1 MSNVIR
7 LRKGLDIKLKGK
19 AEKIF
24 SKGKLADTYAVKPTD
39 FPSLTP
45 KLAVKVGD
53 AVKAGSPLFFDKYH
67 PEVQFASPV
76 SGTVSEIRRGE
87 RRKLLEVV
95 VTPEA
100 EQAYEKFDTPDLAK
114 LTREEALELMLKSG
128 AFPFLVQRPYGII
141 ANPKD
146 TPRDIFI
153 SGFDTAP
160 LAPDIDF
167 ALTGEGESFQ
177 AGIDVLRKLTS
188 GKVYLSLPDN
198 VSATSIMKSA
208 KGAEVYMF
216 RGAHPAGNVGVQINN
231 IAPINKGEVVWTA
244 TPQHVVAIGKVFTK
258 GIYDVSRLVAVV
270 GSEVKKA
277 TYVKAISGAA
287 LSSFK
292 EYFNS
297 NSNVRYISG
306 NVLTG
311 TVIAEDGHTS
321 FYHNQLTV
329 IPEGDHYE
337 FVGWAKPFRTKKFS
351 FSHSYFSWLMPNKEY
366 KLDTNLNGGERTFVV
381 TGSYEKVLPM
391 DILPIYLIK
400 AILAEDID
408 KMEQLGIYEVIE
420 EDIAL
425 CEFIDPSKNDMQK
438 ILRDGINL
446 MIKEMS

>member
-39 FPSLTP
+39 FPGLTP
-45 KLAVKVGD
+45 KLTVKVGD
-53 AVKAGSPLFFDKYH
+53 TVKAGSPLFFDKYH
-67 PEVQFASPV
+67 PEVQFTSPV
-76 SGTVSEIRRGE
+76 SGTVSEIRRGD

-95 VTPEA
+95 VTPDA
-100 EQAYEKFDTPDLAK
+100 EQAYEQFGTPDLAT
-114 LTREEALELMLKSG
+114 LTRAEALEQMLKSG
-128 AFPFLVQRPYGII
+128 AFPFIVQRPYGIV
-141 ANPKD
+141 ANPND
-146 TPRDIFI
+146 TPRAIFI

-160 LAPDIDF
+160 LAPDTDF
-167 ALTGEGESFQ
+167 ALTGEGEAFQ
-177 AGIDVLRKLTS
+177 AGIEVLRKLTD

-208 KGAEVYMF
+208 KGVDVYTF
-216 RGAHPAGNVGVQINN
+216 KGPHPAGNVGVQINN
-231 IAPINKGEVVWTA
+231 IAPINKGEVVWTIA
-244 TPQHVVAIGKVFTK
+244 PHHIVALGRLFTK

-277 TYVKAISGAA
+277 TYVKAIAGAA

-292 EYFNS
+292 EYFSSEN
-297 NSNVRYISG
+297 NVRYISG

-311 TVIAEDGHTS
+311 TAIASDGHIG
-321 FYHNQLTV
+321 FYPNQLTV
-329 IPEGDHYE
+329 IPEGDYYE
-337 FVGWAKPFRTKKFS
+337 FMGWAKPFRTKKFS
-351 FSHSYFSWLMPNKEY
+351 FSRTYFSWLMPNKEY
-366 KLDTNLNGGERTFVV
+366 KLDTNYNGGERNFVV

-391 DILPIYLIK
+391 DILPVYLIK

-408 KMEQLGIYEVIE
+408 KMEQLGIYEVVE

-425 CEFIDPSKNDMQK
+425 CEFIDPSKTEMQQ
-438 ILRDGINL
+438 ILRNGINL

>member
-1 MSNVIR
+1 MSNMIR

-24 SKGKLADTYAVKPTD
+24 SKEKLADTYAVKPTD
-39 FPSLTP
+39 FPGLTA
-45 KLAVKVGD
+45 KLIVKVGD
-53 AVKAGSPLFFDKYH
+53 TVKAGSPLFIDKYH
-67 PEVQFASPV
+67 PEVQYVSPV
-76 SGTVSEIRRGE
+76 SGTVSEIRRGD

-95 VTPEA
+95 VTPDA
-100 EQAYEKFDTPDLAK
+100 ERVYEKFETPN
-114 LTREEALELMLKSG
+114 LTKVAREEILELTLKSG
-128 AFPFLVQRPYGII
+128 TFPFLVQRPYGIV

-167 ALTGEGESFQ
+167 ALTGEGDSFQ
-177 AGIDVLRKLTS
+177 AGIDALRKLTN
-188 GKVYLSLPDN
+188 GKVYLSLPDH
-198 VSATSIMKSA
+198 VSATSIMKKA
-208 KGAEVYMF
+208 KGVEIYTF
-216 RGAHPAGNVGVQINN
+216 KGSHPAGNVGVQINN
-231 IAPINKGEVVWTA
+231 IAPINKGEIIWTI
-244 TPQHVVAIGKVFTK
+244 TPQNVVALGRLFLQ
-258 GIYDVSRLVAVV
+258 GIYNMSRLIAVV

-277 TYVKAISGAA
+277 TYVKAIPGAA
-287 LSSFK
+287 LSSFS
-292 EYFNS
+292 EYFIPES
-297 NSNVRYISG
+297 NARYISG

-311 TVIAEDGHTS
+311 TALDKDGHIG
-321 FYHNQLTV
+321 FYSNQLTV

-337 FVGWAKPFRTKKFS
+337 FLGWAKPFRTKKFS
-351 FSHSYFSWLMPNKEY
+351 FSRSYFSWLTPNKEY

-391 DILPIYLIK
+391 DIYPVHLIK

-425 CEFIDPSKNDMQK
+425 CEFIDPSKNEMQK

>member
-7 LRKGLDIKLKGK
+7 LRRGLDISLKGK

-24 SKGKLADTYAVKPTD
+24 SKGKLAETYAVKPTD
-39 FPSLTP
+39 FPNLTP
-45 KLAVKVGD
+45 KLIVKVGD
-53 AVKAGSPLFFDKYH
+53 AVKAGTPLFFDKYH
-67 PEVQFASPV
+67 PDIQFASPV
-76 SGTVSEIRRGE
+76 SGTISEVRRGD

-95 VTPEA
+95 ITPDA
-100 EQAYEKFDTPDLAK
+100 EQAYEKFEVPDLAK
-114 LTREEALELMLKSG
+114 LARENILELMLKSG
-128 AFPFLVQRPYGII
+128 VFPFIVQRPYGIV
-141 ANPKD
+141 ANPND
-146 TPRDIFI
+146 IPRDIFI

-177 AGIDVLRKLTS
+177 AGINVLSKLTN
-188 GKVYLSLPDN
+188 GKVHLSLPHN
-198 VSATSIMKSA
+198 ISATSVIKNT
-208 KGAEVYMF
+208 KGVVLHTF
-216 RGAHPAGNVGVQINN
+216 KGQHPAGNVGVQINN
-231 IAPINKGEVVWTA
+231 IAPLNKGEIIWTT
-244 TPQHVVAIGKVFTK
+244 TPQHVVTIGRLFTK
-258 GIYDVSRLVAVV
+258 GIYDTSCLVAVV

-277 TYVKAISGAA
+277 TYVRALPGAA

-292 EYFNS
+292 EYFNPE
-297 NSNVRYISG
+297 SNVRHISG

-311 TVIAEDGHTS
+311 TALAEDGHTS

-329 IPEGDHYE
+329 IPEGNYYE
-337 FVGWAKPFRTKKFS
+337 FFGWAKPFRTKKFS

-366 KLDTNLNGGERTFVV
+366 KLDTNLNGGERNFVV

-408 KMEQLGIYEVIE
+408 KMEQLGIYEVVE

-425 CEFIDPSKNDMQK
+425 CEFIDPSKSNMQQ
-438 ILRDGINL
+438 ILRNGINL

>member
-7 LRKGLDIKLKGK
+7 LRKGLDIKLKGT
-19 AEKIF
+19 AEKVF

-39 FPSLTP
+39 FPGLTA
-45 KLAVKVGD
+45 KLTVKVGD
-53 AVKAGSPLFFDKYH
+53 TVRAGASLFFDKYH
-67 PEVQFASPV
+67 PEIQFVSPV
-76 SGTVSEIRRGE
+76 SGTVSEIRRGD
-87 RRKLLEVV
+87 RRKLLEIV
-95 VTPEA
+95 VTPDA
-100 EQAYEKFDTPDLAK
+100 EQTYEKFETPDLAK
-114 LTREEALELMLKSG
+114 VTRKEALELMLKGG
-128 AFPFLVQRPYGII
+128 AFPFLVQRPYGIV

-167 ALTGEGESFQ
+167 ALTGEGDSFQ
-177 AGIDVLRKLTS
+177 AGVDVLRKLTN
-188 GKVYLSLPDN
+188 GKVYLSLPDH
-198 VSATSIMKSA
+198 VSATSIMKKA
-208 KGAEVYMF
+208 KGVEIYTF
-216 RGAHPAGNVGVQINN
+216 KGPHPAGNVGVQINN
-231 IAPINKGEVVWTA
+231 IAPINKGEVVWTI
-244 TPQHVVAIGKVFTK
+244 TPQHVVALGRLFLQ
-258 GIYDVSRLVAVV
+258 GIYDTSRLVAVV
-270 GSEVKKA
+270 GSEVKKP
-277 TYVKAISGAA
+277 TYVKAVPGAA
-287 LSSFK
+287 LSSFS
-292 EYFNS
+292 EFFTSEN
-297 NSNVRYISG
+297 NVRYISG

-311 TVIAEDGHTS
+311 TSLAEDGHIS

-337 FVGWAKPFRTKKFS
+337 FLGWAKPFRTKKFS
-351 FSHSYFSWLMPNKEY
+351 FSKSYFSWLMPNKEY

-391 DILPIYLIK
+391 DIFPIYLIK

-408 KMEQLGIYEVIE
+408 KMEQLGIYEVVE

-425 CEFIDPSKNDMQK
+425 CEFIDPSKNEMQK